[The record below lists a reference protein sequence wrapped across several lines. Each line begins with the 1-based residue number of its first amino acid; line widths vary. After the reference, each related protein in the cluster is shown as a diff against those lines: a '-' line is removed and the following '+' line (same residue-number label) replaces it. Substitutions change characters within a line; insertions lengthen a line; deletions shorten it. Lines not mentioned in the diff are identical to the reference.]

1 VRWYLFAFLL
11 LLAGCASAPHAGGDF
26 SFQKQ
31 TEPVGI
37 LAGSISTDDPGNF
50 FSQET
55 ELYFESEALG
65 QGQPYGKVSINN
77 HYCRSD
83 EDFKEA
89 CGRVFSVVLKSGT
102 YELAWHIS
110 TTAGLSGQLSPGGWE
125 APQYTVQAG
134 KVTYV
139 GNIHMVFDDDITGK
153 GPDSWHAWP
162 HVSDQHERDLAVL
175 YQRVPALKGQ
185 EVSMQVLPLPPPADL
200 CEPGLLLEDLPL
212 LVNGENCSRDVTT
225 ADGTRWD
232 EVPMYGQPA
241 VPRPKPQQDADAQFI
256 HDAAGLFGGDRKKA
270 CQAWTTKGD
279 EEFNHG
285 NDGVAM
291 RRYNEAWLLDP
302 DSYLS
307 YWGFGRV
314 LLDEGNTDEAIEY
327 LEKSAKMVDDAYQ
340 KPALLTDL
348 GTAYAVKVM
357 GIPPYQADARAN
369 YTQLSDQSYDEAAH
383 LDATYVQV
391 WHRWAIALYR
401 EGRYAESW
409 QKVKQARAAHAPAF
423 SDRFLA
429 ALTAKMPEPPNQ

>member
-1 VRWYLFAFLL
+1 MRRKILVLL
-11 LLAGCASAPHAGGDF
+11 LVLAGCASAPHAGKDF

-31 TEPVGI
+31 AEPVGV
-37 LAGSISTDDPGNF
+37 LTGSISTDDPGNF

-55 ELYFESEALG
+55 ELDFESEAVG
-65 QGQPYGKVSINN
+65 QGQPFGKVSINN

-89 CGRVFSVVLKSGT
+89 CGRVFTVVLKPGT
-102 YELAWHIS
+102 YGLYWHIAS
-110 TTAGLSGQLSPGGWE
+110 TFGLLGQLDPGGWE

-139 GNIHMVFDDDITGK
+139 GNIHMVFDDNITGK

-162 HVSDQHERDLAVL
+162 HVSDQHERDLPVL
-175 YQRVPALKGQ
+175 YQRVPALQQQ
-185 EVSMQVLPLPPPADL
+185 EVSMQVVPLPPPADL
-200 CEPGLLLEDLPL
+200 CEPGLLRDYMPL
-212 LVNGENCSRDVTT
+212 AVYGENCSGDVTS
-225 ADGTRWD
+225 AAGTRWD
-232 EVPMYGQPA
+232 EVPMYGQPE
-241 VPRPKPQQDADAQFI
+241 VPRPPLQQQGDQQFIQDASKI
-256 HDAAGLFGGDRKKA
+256 FGGDRKKA

-279 EEFNHG
+279 EEFDHG
-285 NDGVAM
+285 NDGIAM

-302 DSYLS
+302 DSYLP

-314 LLDEGNTDEAIEY
+314 LLDEGKTDEAIVY

-357 GIPPYQADARAN
+357 GIPADQTDARAR
-369 YTQLSDQSYDEAAH
+369 YTQLSDQSYDEASH
-383 LDATYVQV
+383 LDATYTET
-391 WHRWAIALYR
+391 WRRWAIALYR

-409 QKVKQARAAHAPAF
+409 QRVKQARTAHAPPF
-423 SDRFLA
+423 SDKFLQD
-429 ALTAKMPEPPNQ
+429 LRAKLPEPP